1 MAGIITRNTE
11 NGKSVKILL
20 NNLTDQDNSKL
31 KEALSEELYC
41 VLELKEERKTS
52 NHILIYGLHRIYI
65 DEEHLPESGWG
76 NSITGTDIGDDVERL
91 YRIQTIVREIPNP
104 VTVSVESYIRLLD
117 IMKKHTAGS

>member
-52 NHILIYGLHRIYI
+52 NHILIG
-65 DEEHLPESGWG
+65 
-76 NSITGTDIGDDVERL
+76 
-91 YRIQTIVREIPNP
+91 IQNAFRYSLFE
-104 VTVSVESYIRLLD
+104 
-117 IMKKHTAGS
+117 